1 MPTRLPVFRVAMGR
15 ADPERLV
22 DLGRGLFGLADF
34 KLDRRQPWSIL
45 RSGSKVIEI
54 CEDSAGLFAADEARL
69 WNPHL
74 TPELPGEGEAREIA
88 EAFVGKNGLLPMA
101 EKESPFRFAVDSGG
115 GTRLAIEEEGAKRL
129 ERQLDMHVTY
139 STRLVIDD
147 VDERMELPV
156 VGGGGELQVMIG
168 DRGEVIGCCGVLRM
182 PADAGFMVDAISQ
195 EEADRRFEE
204 LMGNVQLDVYRSSL
218 AYYAAPA
225 FAAQEFM
232 YPVYVYS
239 ATAVIDDVAV
249 PLRMVT
255 IPATR
260 FGPELPKA
268 TLQVPLR
275 AARSGLQES
284 LQALSLKRSYATLAI
299 NPFEAGASWI
309 GLSGGLA
316 GSQQNAQG
324 FIDELAADG
333 WDINFN
339 WGDGNAWE
347 SDWRRNDDTWVDAA
361 DFVFYT
367 GHANMNGWTLASPD
381 DTFLHF
387 SETGAVP
394 QAPGDL
400 WGQQDL
406 EWAVI
411 AACGPLQDEIIGK
424 GGGNVLTRWGGAFD
438 GLHTLMGYGGITFDN
453 TQEGRRLIQYAKG
466 GQTLIGAWFRAATEI
481 QPSTN
486 GAAAP
491 DGPDIWVGAMWVA
504 RSGTTSPS
512 GDHLWGH
519 GSVAPDP
526 TSPNI
531 KACMWTR
538 T

>member
-1 MPTRLPVFRVAMGR
+1 
-15 ADPERLV
+15 
-22 DLGRGLFGLADF
+22 
-34 KLDRRQPWSIL
+34 
-45 RSGSKVIEI
+45 
-54 CEDSAGLFAADEARL
+54 
-69 WNPHL
+69 
-74 TPELPGEGEAREIA
+74 
-88 EAFVGKNGLLPMA
+88 
-101 EKESPFRFAVDSGG
+101 
-115 GTRLAIEEEGAKRL
+115 
-129 ERQLDMHVTY
+129 
-139 STRLVIDD
+139 
-147 VDERMELPV
+147 
-156 VGGGGELQVMIG
+156 
-168 DRGEVIGCCGVLRM
+168 
-182 PADAGFMVDAISQ
+182 
-195 EEADRRFEE
+195 
-204 LMGNVQLDVYRSSL
+204 
-218 AYYAAPA
+218 
-225 FAAQEFM
+225 
-232 YPVYVYS
+232 
-239 ATAVIDDVAV
+239 
-249 PLRMVT
+249 
-255 IPATR
+255 
-260 FGPELPKA
+260 
-268 TLQVPLR
+268 
-275 AARSGLQES
+275 
-284 LQALSLKRSYATLAI
+284 
-299 NPFEAGASWI
+299 
-309 GLSGGLA
+309 LSGGLA